1 MSDEDT
7 PRAPARGARHF
18 DAQQREPSS
27 DAITRCVA
35 RNVRSLAARRGIP
48 LAHLADRAGIGRTTM
63 FRLLDASERKPSDPR
78 LSTLAALAAALEVET
93 FDLLME
99 HDEGR

>member
-1 MSDEDT
+1 
-7 PRAPARGARHF
+7 
-18 DAQQREPSS
+18 
-27 DAITRCVA
+27 
-35 RNVRSLAARRGIP
+35 LRRGIP